1 MARQTR
7 QERRERRAES
17 TADGGRRTPPPPRP
31 TPGRAAVPDRP
42 EPQHEHPARARR
54 SGGRSFVAESYGE
67 LKKVEWPNQ
76 KQVITGTLAVL
87 IACLVVGVYL
97 FANDLVWKHVVKW
110 LI

>member
-7 QERRERRAES
+7 QQRRERRTQTGERPAPQPVRRAVPVPA
-17 TADGGRRTPPPPRP
+17 ADGAGSPPRRPP
-31 TPGRAAVPDRP
+31 TATS
-42 EPQHEHPARARR
+42 
-54 SGGRSFVAESYGE
+54 SGGGRFSFFGESYGE

-76 KQVITGTLAVL
+76 KQVLTGTAAVL
-87 IACLVVGVYL
+87 LACLVVGVYL

>member
-7 QERRERRAES
+7 QQRRERRAES
-17 TADGGRRTPPPPRP
+17 TADGGRRLPPPRP
-31 TPGRAAVPDRP
+31 AARAAVPDRP
-42 EPQHEHPARARR
+42 EPQHEHPSRARR
-54 SGGRSFVAESYGE
+54 GGGRSFVAESYGE

-76 KQVITGTLAVL
+76 KQVLTGTAAVL
-87 IACLVVGVYL
+87 LACLVVGVYL